1 MPKVKTA
8 SGKVKSYPYTKAGKT
23 AAIAAKRRRT
33 ARLKRASRRRTA

>member
-8 SGKVKSYPYTKAGKT
+8 SGKVKHYPYTKAGKT
-23 AAIAAKRRRT
+23 AAAAAKRRRT